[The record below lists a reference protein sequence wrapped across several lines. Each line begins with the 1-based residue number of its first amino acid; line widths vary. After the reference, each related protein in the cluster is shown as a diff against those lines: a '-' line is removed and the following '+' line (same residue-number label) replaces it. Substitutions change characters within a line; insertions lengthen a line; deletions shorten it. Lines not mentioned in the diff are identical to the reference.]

1 MENLVRCKVEQSS
14 ICSSCNKES
23 ETVVHALWGCEKIGS
38 AWGTLFAELHA
49 ATTLFL
55 TFADVSR
62 RNKIRV
68 KEAVTPLDTLS
79 DLAQQHL

>member
-1 MENLVRCKVEQSS
+1 M
-14 ICSSCNKES
+14 
-23 ETVVHALWGCEKIGS
+23 VHALWGCEKIGS

-62 RNKIRV
+62 LALQNPRGAKKFIIICWYIWCRRNKIRV